1 MEGVEGMSVSAADDS
16 DLEFVVSPGL
26 AAAARRDGVD
36 LPEGARVRLH
46 VVPDADDAIS
56 RRRLPWIGSVTSGV
70 TDRSVTYRETL
81 RAEMGRSAE

>member
-1 MEGVEGMSVSAADDS
+1 MSVSAADES

-36 LPEGARVRLH
+36 LPEGARVRMH
-46 VVPDADDAIS
+46 VVPDDKGAAP
-56 RRRLPWIGSVTSGV
+56 RRRLPWIGAVTSGV

-81 RAEMGRSAE
+81 RAEMGRTAG

>member
-1 MEGVEGMSVSAADDS
+1 MSVSAADDS

-26 AAAARRDGVD
+26 AAAARREGVE

-46 VVPDADDAIS
+46 VVPDAEVVAS
-56 RRRLPWIGSVTSGV
+56 RRRLPWIGAVTTGV
-70 TDRSVTYRETL
+70 TGRSATYRETL

>member
-1 MEGVEGMSVSAADDS
+1 MSISAADDS
-16 DLEFVVSPGL
+16 DLEFVVSPEL
-26 AAAARRDGVD
+26 AAAARREGVE

-46 VVPDADDAIS
+46 VVPDAEAAAS
-56 RRRLPWIGSVTSGV
+56 RRRLPWIGVVTTGV